1 VILIV
6 LLFLGGLAVSPVIN
20 MKTVFIQNVGGDISM
35 LGLDSFIGVTL
46 QAVLIFVSGRFT
58 RIPVKVRLLIM
69 SSALLADMMLIYFA
83 VSPFMIILGS
93 IFWNISFS
101 VMLPTQRE
109 IVEKHIDP
117 SVRNIAHNVADAA
130 YNNFSAIIALS
141 YSGILIDQF
150 GVKMIAFAGI
160 LIMLTAVAIETSML
174 VKKENSKNNVYTG
187 NTIMV
192 SNQEG

>member
-1 VILIV
+1 
-6 LLFLGGLAVSPVIN
+6 
-20 MKTVFIQNVGGDISM
+20 
-35 LGLDSFIGVTL
+35 
-46 QAVLIFVSGRFT
+46 
-58 RIPVKVRLLIM
+58 
-69 SSALLADMMLIYFA
+69 
-83 VSPFMIILGS
+83 
-93 IFWNISFS
+93 
-101 VMLPTQRE
+101 MLPTQRE

-192 SNQEG
+192 SDQEG